1 MFCSATELETIFTI
15 VTKGKLCTGP
25 TGPASH
31 LSELSEVD
39 NMLLVCGQG
48 SGVRGQVYL
57 VWCPP
62 APPSWAVY
70 QPIILLWLYF
80 DISSSHPNS

>member
-48 SGVRGQVYL
+48 SGLFGL
-57 VWCPP
+57 VPP
-62 APPSWAVY
+62 PPSWAVY
-70 QPIILLWLYF
+70 QPIILL
-80 DISSSHPNS
+80 